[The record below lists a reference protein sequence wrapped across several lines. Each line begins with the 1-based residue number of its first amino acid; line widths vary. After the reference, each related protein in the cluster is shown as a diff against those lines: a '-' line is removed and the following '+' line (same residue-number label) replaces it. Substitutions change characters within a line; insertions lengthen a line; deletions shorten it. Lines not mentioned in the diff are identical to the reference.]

1 MIAFLAGAS
10 PRAGR
15 VQRRDRPVDED
26 YESLPADQVLI
37 GVEHAI
43 TWTAASGAAA
53 KSDTTL
59 HVQRL
64 ARVQLRGVNLEIYG
78 ENGTAAGHADVADGR
93 AEPEHEPDGRAR
105 QRRADRARTGRP
117 HGVDGGAAL
126 RSEPEADLER
136 RPYAHRVTQR
146 GEDLTGEGF
155 TSDEEFRN
163 FRHPATA
170 TTGQARATILSE
182 RSAEPG
188 VMDTTIVDAAQINV
202 AGERLF
208 RGLGD
213 AVMTRDSLRASGFVI
228 EYDQDSGVLVVT
240 GNGLVEVPGYELRGD
255 SITATVAEGD
265 EIRDVLARHSTSLHS
280 ADMQVTA
287 PALRLFF
294 EDGEVARM
302 VALPWEPAVPGTP
315 VARATA
321 VNDQFR
327 MEADSLD
334 VLAPGQRIEEV
345 AAVGSAYVE
354 RFTPD
359 SLQALLP
366 ETDDDVRSL
375 IANDW
380 VRGDTVRAYFTDGPP
395 PDEEG
400 AAVERVLERLWAGG
414 EPARTM
420 HRTRDRNA
428 EPDVL
433 FSLAYLVG
441 RKIDVTFR
449 DGAIAVVTAS
459 EDVRG
464 VYLQPSDVA
473 ARTTGSNTGRPPPR
487 QQ

>member
-1 MIAFLAGAS
+1 MRRVLLLAGLMLLT
-10 PRAGR
+10 GT
-15 VQRRDRPVDED
+15 
-26 YESLPADQVLI
+26 
-37 GVEHAI
+37 G
-43 TWTAASGAAA
+43 SGAAQSVVCNVIERPGGSA
-53 KSDTTL
+53 TISNAGLPTEFGIIYRAHFVCDGGQRTIMADTATYSRASGQIEL
-59 HVQRL
+59 F
-64 ARVQLRGVNLEIYG
+64 
-78 ENGTAAGHADVADGR
+78 GR
-93 AEPEHEPDGRAR
+93 AEVRDPERILNAARATYFTQLR
-105 QRRADRARTGRP
+105 QLSARGDVVVTDRATGSVILGDVLTYLEETPTRP
-117 HGVDGGAAL
+117 E
-126 RSEPEADLER
+126 SQI
-136 RPYAHRVTQR
+136 T
-146 GEDLTGEGF
+146 
-155 TSDEEFRN
+155 
-163 FRHPATA
+163 ATA
-170 TTGQARATILSE
+170 TTGQARAILLSE

-202 AGERLF
+202 VGERLF

-213 AVMTRDSLRASGFVI
+213 AVMTRDSLQASGFVI

-255 SITATVAEGD
+255 SITAMVADGD
-265 EIRDVLARHSTSLHS
+265 EIRDVLARHNTSLHS

-294 EDGEVARM
+294 EEGEVSRM
-302 VALPWEPAVPGTP
+302 VALHWEPAVPGTP
-315 VARATA
+315 VTRANA

-334 VLAPGQRIEEV
+334 VLAPGQRIEEAV
-345 AAVGSAYVE
+345 AIGSAYVE

-359 SLQALLP
+359 TLQALLP
-366 ETDDDVRSL
+366 EVDEAVRAL

-380 VRGDTVRAYFTDGPP
+380 VRGDTVRAFFTDGPP

-400 AAVERVLERLWAGG
+400 AAVERVLERLWAAG

-428 EPDVL
+428 APDVRY
-433 FSLAYLVG
+433 SIAYLVG
-441 RKIDVTFR
+441 REINVTFR

-464 VYLQPSDVA
+464 VYLQPSEVA
-473 ARTTGSNTGRPPPR
+473 ARTTGSDTGQPPPR

>member
-1 MIAFLAGAS
+1 MRRVVILAGMMLLTVTGSAAAQRVVCNVIERQGGS
-10 PRAGR
+10 ATISNAGLPTEFGVIYRAHFVCDEG
-15 VQRRDRPVDED
+15 QRTI
-26 YESLPADQVLI
+26 LAD
-37 GVEHAI
+37 
-43 TWTAASGAAA
+43 TATYSRASGQIE
-53 KSDTTL
+53 L
-59 HVQRL
+59 F
-64 ARVQLRGVNLEIYG
+64 
-78 ENGTAAGHADVADGR
+78 GR
-93 AEPEHEPDGRAR
+93 AEVQDPERILNAARATYFTQLR
-105 QRRADRARTGRP
+105 QLSARGDVVVTDRATGSVIQGDVLTYLEETPTRP
-117 HGVDGGAAL
+117 E
-126 RSEPEADLER
+126 SQI
-136 RPYAHRVTQR
+136 T
-146 GEDLTGEGF
+146 
-155 TSDEEFRN
+155 
-163 FRHPATA
+163 ATA

-359 SLQALLP
+359 SLQALIP

-420 HRTRDRNA
+420 HRTRDRDA

-441 RKIDVTFR
+441 REIDVTFR

-464 VYLQPSDVA
+464 VYLQPSEVA
-473 ARTTGSNTGRPPPR
+473 ARTTTGSNTGRPPPR

>member
-1 MIAFLAGAS
+1 MRRVVILAGMMLLTVTGSAAAQRVVCNVIERQGGS
-10 PRAGR
+10 ATISNAGLPTEFGVIYRAHFVCDEG
-15 VQRRDRPVDED
+15 QRTI
-26 YESLPADQVLI
+26 LAD
-37 GVEHAI
+37 
-43 TWTAASGAAA
+43 TATYSRASGQIE
-53 KSDTTL
+53 L
-59 HVQRL
+59 F
-64 ARVQLRGVNLEIYG
+64 
-78 ENGTAAGHADVADGR
+78 GR
-93 AEPEHEPDGRAR
+93 AEVQDPERILNAARATYFTQLR
-105 QRRADRARTGRP
+105 QLSARGDVVVTDRATGSVIQGDVLTYLEETPTRP
-117 HGVDGGAAL
+117 E
-126 RSEPEADLER
+126 SQI
-136 RPYAHRVTQR
+136 T
-146 GEDLTGEGF
+146 
-155 TSDEEFRN
+155 
-163 FRHPATA
+163 ATA